1 MENNNLF
8 VGYYGAGNLVIT
20 DGGTVSN
27 NFSELGYWSGSTGTV
42 TVSGEAAKWTNNGSL
57 FIGNE
62 GDGQLNITDGGVV
75 EVVGI
80 TYSGYKADGYGKIHF
95 DSGTLRTK
103 ELYANTR
110 DFTGSGA
117 IYTEAL
123 VSDASLLF
131 DATHSAQQIV
141 TLNEPGQNIDIHLN
155 QSSTRNLGVGYQSNA
170 SLTIRDGV
178 TVECLNGY
186 LGYRSGS
193 SGVANI
199 SGTGTKWVNSE
210 SLGVGKE
217 GRGELNITDGGQVG
231 CSSCCLGYE
240 RGSMGIANVSGIG
253 STWNASSGGIMVG
266 LYGNGQLDIV
276 NGGVV
281 NCQGTSI
288 GFMEGAT
295 GVVTVSGS
303 GSTWTQQQSG
313 GSYTGLYVVGNYG
326 SGELVITNGGT
337 VNNQSC
343 KIADNLGSTG
353 IVTVNG
359 HGSTWNNNIRLEVGC
374 YGTGTLNI
382 TNGGTVNSPAGSIA
396 YWNEGVGSVTVSG
409 IGSKWATTSLKVG
422 LSGAGELHIVDGGL
436 VSVAYGLTIDEDG
449 DNDSFIK
456 ISEGGMLA
464 LAGEADDSLD
474 DFFGLIEGVDD
485 IRWWN
490 MWNNDWEPLTT
501 ARPGQCYRLEYLT
514 EGDLAGYTL
523 LTVDTLVPGDANGD
537 GRVDGSD
544 VTILASN
551 WQRGTLEAIETTWQ
565 MGDFNGDGKVDGSDV
580 TILAGNWQYGVA
592 NAAAAVPE
600 PGGIALMLATLLT
613 MVGGSILKRGDR
625 K

>member
-1 MENNNLF
+1 M
-8 VGYYGAGNLVIT
+8 
-20 DGGTVSN
+20 
-27 NFSELGYWSGSTGTV
+27 
-42 TVSGEAAKWTNNGSL
+42 
-57 FIGNE
+57 
-62 GDGQLNITDGGVV
+62 
-75 EVVGI
+75 
-80 TYSGYKADGYGKIHF
+80 
-95 DSGTLRTK
+95 
-103 ELYANTR
+103 
-110 DFTGSGA
+110 
-117 IYTEAL
+117 
-123 VSDASLLF
+123 
-131 DATHSAQQIV
+131 
-141 TLNEPGQNIDIHLN
+141 
-155 QSSTRNLGVGYQSNA
+155 
-170 SLTIRDGV
+170 
-178 TVECLNGY
+178 
-186 LGYRSGS
+186 
-193 SGVANI
+193 
-199 SGTGTKWVNSE
+199 
-210 SLGVGKE
+210 
-217 GRGELNITDGGQVG
+217 
-231 CSSCCLGYE
+231 
-240 RGSMGIANVSGIG
+240 
-253 STWNASSGGIMVG
+253 
-266 LYGNGQLDIV
+266 
-276 NGGVV
+276 
-281 NCQGTSI
+281 
-288 GFMEGAT
+288 
-295 GVVTVSGS
+295 
-303 GSTWTQQQSG
+303 
-313 GSYTGLYVVGNYG
+313 
-326 SGELVITNGGT
+326 
-337 VNNQSC
+337 
-343 KIADNLGSTG
+343 
-353 IVTVNG
+353 
-359 HGSTWNNNIRLEVGC
+359 
-374 YGTGTLNI
+374 
-382 TNGGTVNSPAGSIA
+382 
-396 YWNEGVGSVTVSG
+396 GSVTVSG